1 MTAHFT
7 GFAKPLQE
15 NVKLIVWAHNSSFRE
30 MMRSRKCFPH
40 LSILS
45 WITLKKPNKVK
56 VKYRFSPK
64 PSK

>member
-45 WITLKKPNKVK
+45 WITLKKP
-56 VKYRFSPK
+56 
-64 PSK
+64 